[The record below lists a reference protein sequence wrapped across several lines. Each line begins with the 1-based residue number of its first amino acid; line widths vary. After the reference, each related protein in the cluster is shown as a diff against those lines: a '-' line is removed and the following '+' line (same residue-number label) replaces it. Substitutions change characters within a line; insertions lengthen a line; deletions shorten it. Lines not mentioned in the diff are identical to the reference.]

1 MQKRHIF
8 LPRILFYKYYLTL
21 LFGRLYFMVT
31 LRYLLKFH
39 VYKHRYKFMS
49 GLKDIALR
57 TQLSMNTVSRALRG
71 QGYVSAESARKVLS
85 VAAELGY
92 RPSRAARSLRFK
104 RNFKIVVIGMLS
116 PDSKGDQLML
126 EKIAGIKRQLTDAGY
141 EMILTFFYTGEQYA
155 KDNLQQLD
163 DLTGENPDGIIIIG
177 DTENLNFIYSEIEHR
192 EIAAVMISYD
202 AVPGIDCVYIDR
214 EEGVYTAVRYLF
226 ECGRR
231 NIAFAGYTNVV
242 CNRIKGYRRAVAD
255 LGLKEKI
262 FVMREKPQTL
272 EDIYNL
278 GMEQAEDIMRS
289 SPVPDA
295 IVAYSDYL
303 AAGLL
308 SGFRRLSVKVP
319 EEIALIGFDN
329 RELSLFTSPP
339 LTTVSQPCL
348 LSGEKAA
355 EIVLQ
360 KINGNI
366 TGSRFTE
373 RIEMQLVVRQST

>member
-1 MQKRHIF
+1 
-8 LPRILFYKYYLTL
+8 
-21 LFGRLYFMVT
+21 
-31 LRYLLKFH
+31 
-39 VYKHRYKFMS
+39 MS